1 MEMIGILPG
10 YEEVDISAIFLLFL
24 SLFCA
29 MLIGDAGY
37 GILFLVI
44 TRWARRR
51 LPHAPA
57 LPFTLITI
65 MSVSTI
71 VWGALTGSW
80 FGLVRLPAPLM
91 GLKVNWLTDK
101 DNVMSLCFFIG
112 AVQLTLAHAWNAVR
126 MANSFR
132 AVAQIGWIGMAWTM
146 FFTARTAA
154 QGFPFPP
161 HMLWVCAG
169 SVAAIVLFMT
179 PLREL
184 KAEWFQHIVLPLNLV
199 SNFVDIVSYIRLY
212 AVGTASVAVAMAFN
226 EMAAPMFS
234 SILSGLLGAIIL
246 FLGHALNIVLATMGV
261 VVHGV
266 RLNLLEFAS
275 HVGMQ
280 WTGTPYQ
287 PFALEPGEG
296 DGMRAEQGP

>member
-1 MEMIGILPG
+1 M
-10 YEEVDISAIFLLFL
+10 
-24 SLFCA
+24 
-29 MLIGDAGY
+29 
-37 GILFLVI
+37 
-44 TRWARRR
+44 
-51 LPHAPA
+51 
-57 LPFTLITI
+57 
-65 MSVSTI
+65 
-71 VWGALTGSW
+71 
-80 FGLVRLPAPLM
+80 
-91 GLKVNWLTDK
+91 
-101 DNVMSLCFFIG
+101 
-112 AVQLTLAHAWNAVR
+112 
-126 MANSFR
+126 
-132 AVAQIGWIGMAWTM
+132 
-146 FFTARTAA
+146 
-154 QGFPFPP
+154 
-161 HMLWVCAG
+161 
-169 SVAAIVLFMT
+169 
-179 PLREL
+179 
-184 KAEWFQHIVLPLNLV
+184 
-199 SNFVDIVSYIRLY
+199 DIVSYIRLY